1 MIVLDTNVLS
11 ALMLEP
17 PEEKVSN
24 WLNRQPRT
32 SIWLTSITVFE
43 VHFGLEIMP
52 AGKRR
57 TALLHAFERLLAKLD
72 HRVVPLD
79 HDAAQ
84 LAAELMARWRKLGRS
99 RDLRAAMIAA
109 ITSAHHAILATRN
122 TAHFEDAGITLI
134 DPWKA

>member
-43 VHFGLEIMP
+43 VHFGLEIMSP
-52 AGKRR
+52 GKRP
-57 TALLHAFERLLAKLD
+57 TALLQAFERLLDKLD
-72 HRVVPLD
+72 HRVAPLD

-84 LAAELMARWRKLGRS
+84 RAAELMARLRKQGRPREL
-99 RDLRAAMIAA
+99 RDAMIAGIA
-109 ITSAHHAILATRN
+109 LAHHATLATRN
-122 TAHFEDAGITLI
+122 TAHFQDAGITLI

>member
-17 PEEKVSN
+17 PDENVSS

-32 SIWLTSITVFE
+32 SIWMTSITAFE
-43 VHFGLEIMP
+43 IHFGLEIMT

-57 TALLHAFERLLAKLD
+57 TALLQGFERLLAKLD

-84 LAAELMARWRKLGRS
+84 RAAELMALLRRQGRPREL
-99 RDLRAAMIAA
+99 RDAMIAG
-109 ITSAHHAILATRN
+109 IVLAHRATLATRN
-122 TAHFEDAGITLI
+122 TAHFEGTGITLI

>member
-43 VHFGLEIMP
+43 VHFGLEIMSP
-52 AGKRR
+52 GKRR
-57 TALLHAFERLLAKLD
+57 TALLQAFERLLDKLD
-72 HRVVPLD
+72 HRVAPLD

-84 LAAELMARWRKLGRS
+84 RAAELMARLRKQGRPREL
-99 RDLRAAMIAA
+99 RDAMIAGIA
-109 ITSAHHAILATRN
+109 LAHHATLATRN
-122 TAHFEDAGITLI
+122 TAHFQDAGITLI